1 MRKQNSTIT
10 RAVIAACISA
20 MIFFTACNPKSE
32 LELGLDEL
40 SERFMAANQADTIE
54 PMLKLYHLKGCDTLI
69 TSRLK
74 GALNYELGLP
84 IEAIEFEAL
93 SGASEETIEFTHN
106 GTTYGPS
113 LKPLYRMRV
122 SYAVEDHFT
131 SLFTV
136 GKGSS
141 GKWQI
146 ICAKPKPPLRY

>member
-1 MRKQNSTIT
+1 MKAI
-10 RAVIAACISA
+10 AAACIGA
-20 MIFFTACNPKSE
+20 MMLFAACSPKSE
-32 LELGLDEL
+32 LELGLNDL
-40 SERFMAANQADTIE
+40 SERFLAANQADNID
-54 PMLKLYHLKGCDTLI
+54 PMLKLYSLKGCDTLI

-84 IEAIEFEAL
+84 IERIEFEPL
-93 SGASEETIEFTHN
+93 SGSSEETIDFTHN
-106 GTTYGPS
+106 GITYGPS

-122 SYAVEDHFT
+122 IYAVEDHFT

-136 GKGSS
+136 GKNPT